1 MTELVVISAAD
12 ERALVETVE
21 KVLAFL
27 NRVGD
32 VPLLHVAY
40 TCAQTTGPCVLS
52 LVVRDVDDLRARLD
66 AVRTRLQSPTLLRI
80 RDKSGTYFSRQHLLG
95 DGAAKLAFVYPGV
108 MGFYPDMMRDLV
120 IEHDVCRHAFD
131 ELEEALKDNA
141 EFTPS
146 SFIFPPAP
154 YYRHD
159 ADIYSS
165 GAYAQA
171 LVATYAACAALTRL
185 LRQYGVRPD
194 GTVGFAGGDLAAMV
208 CSGVAGEPPVRSDRI
223 GIVRDIYRIVDQA
236 VNRGGLAK
244 VVMVSVFLRETDGA
258 ETLASLFPE
267 GRAFLAVDFSPRQK
281 TYAVVAEAAD
291 EVLARLAEAHVRY
304 VRLSLDR
311 PFNTPLCQSLV
322 PVIRKFAATWM
333 THPLSC
339 DAYSCATASRL
350 EPTGLKALRD
360 DTASRWAKSV
370 RFKETVLKMYDEGYR
385 VFLEVGPRGYLTT
398 AIEETLKGRDHAALA
413 LNAIHRP
420 GRLQFQLALAQLLAL
435 GAKIDLLPS
444 LEARGAQRLDFGSAL
459 SFDVRKDSEMLL
471 SRAFP
476 RLTLVSHETARS
488 AASFLAEPTRRG
500 QKVALRA
507 AALARQA
514 RRQRQFDFGAM
525 NPLISDADTLSQTPG
540 VALELAKEIRLSE
553 WPFVADFALG
563 TSQVS
568 YANPDL
574 KGLILLPIPVAI
586 ELMAEA
592 ASCLAPSRAAI
603 RVEDF
608 VSRQNLVFGDDEKLS
623 VCVRAERIAPSH
635 PHEIAVKVL
644 IRENTKESVYTWPPM
659 EAVIVFAAEVPPA
672 EPMSVTPL
680 SKPRSVHWTG
690 REIYPARLCSGR
702 RLRGVSFVEAWS
714 ESGIDYQVQVPA
726 QAGNVAFTRFPI
738 WVVNPVLLGII
749 VSGFALWRSH
759 ERFAGAFSLPL
770 RMRRMTLPALWPDEE
785 TKLKCYLRLTSVT
798 PETQLCDVSVTD
810 GNGQELTRISG
821 WEEVTE
827 RVPVEF
833 CQLIM
838 QPPLAFL
845 TQPLGLELLG
855 EPATDVSSAFITDIP
870 YALFARDNGE
880 LWLQIIS
887 RLALSEAERTT
898 FRELSGSVPR
908 RVEWL
913 FGRLAAKEAVRRF
926 LKDFYQARWSDAD
939 VAIYPDK
946 DGKPHARG
954 DWETF
959 LTTNFDIAI
968 AHTAQFVV
976 GLAAANAR
984 VGVDVETSSRVLSD
998 EFVESVFTIEERDL
1012 AAATVAPAQAFVRF
1026 WCAKEAVS
1034 KALGTGIRYS
1044 PREMN
1049 VVSYVQEAGRLI
1061 MHLNGAWVEKFP
1073 AFRGRDLAV
1082 TLKTV
1087 RDHALASCFIPS
1099 SLFAHESRSL

>member
-12 ERALVETVE
+12 ERALVETIDRL
-21 KVLAFL
+21 LAYL

-32 VPLLHVAY
+32 VPLLHVAL
-40 TCAQTTGPCVLS
+40 TCARMKGPCVLT

-66 AVRTRLQSPTLLRI
+66 SVRTRLNAPSCERI
-80 RDKSGTYFSRQHLLG
+80 RDKSGTYFSRKHLLG

-108 MGFYPDMMRDLV
+108 MGFYPDMLRDLV

-141 EFTPS
+141 AFTPS
-146 SFIFPPAP
+146 SFVFPPAP

-165 GAYAQA
+165 GAYAQS
-171 LVATYAACAALTRL
+171 LVATYAACDALTRL
-185 LRQYGVRPD
+185 LRQYGVAPD
-194 GTVGFAGGDLAAMV
+194 ATVGLAGGDLAAMV
-208 CSGVAGEPPVRSDRI
+208 CSGAAGEMPIRPNRVA
-223 GIVRDIYRIVDQA
+223 IVRDIYRIVDQA
-236 VNRGGLAK
+236 VDRGGLPK
-244 VVMVSVFLRETDGA
+244 VVMVSVFLREGDDA
-258 ETLASLFPE
+258 DALVRLFPE
-267 GRAFLAVDFSPRQK
+267 GRAFLTVDFSPRQK
-281 TYAVVAEAAD
+281 TFAIVAEEAPA
-291 EVLARLAEAHVRY
+291 VLARLAEARVRF
-304 VRLSLDR
+304 VKLALDR
-311 PFNTPLCQSLV
+311 PFNTPLCQPLV
-322 PVIRKFAATWM
+322 PVVRKFASAWLTRA
-333 THPLSC
+333 PSC
-339 DAYSCATASRL
+339 DVYSCATASRL
-350 EPTGLKALRD
+350 DGGLKSLRD
-360 DTASRWAKSV
+360 DTASRWAEQV
-370 RFKETVLKMYDEGYR
+370 RFRETILKMHDDGVR
-385 VFLEVGPRGYLTT
+385 VFLEVGPRGFLTT
-398 AIEETLKGRDHAALA
+398 AVEETLKGRDHAALA
-413 LNAIHRP
+413 LNAIHRS

-435 GAKIDLLPS
+435 GADIDLAPS
-444 LEARGAQRLDFGSAL
+444 LEARGGKPLDLASTLA
-459 SFDVRKDSEMLL
+459 FDIRKDSEMRL

-500 QKVALRA
+500 QKAALRHE
-507 AALARQA
+507 ALARQE

-540 VALELAKEIRLSE
+540 VSLEIAKEIRLSE

-568 YANPDL
+568 YANPEL
-574 KGLILLPIPVAI
+574 TGLVLLPVPVAV
-586 ELMAEA
+586 EMMAEA
-592 ASCLAPSRAAI
+592 ASCLSPSRTAI
-603 RVEDF
+603 RIEDF
-608 VSRQNLVFGDDEKLS
+608 VTRRNLVFGDDSTLA
-623 VCVRAERIAPSH
+623 VCVRAERIASSRAG
-635 PHEIAVKVL
+635 EIAVKVL

-659 EAVIVFAAEVPPA
+659 EAVIVFAAERPPA

-702 RLRGVSFVEAWS
+702 RLRGVTFVEAWS
-714 ESGIDYQVQVPA
+714 ESGLDYQVRVPP

-770 RMRRMTLPALWPDEE
+770 RMRRMTLPAAWPDEAAA
-785 TKLKCYLRLTSVT
+785 LKCYLRLTSVT
-798 PETQLCDVSVTD
+798 PETQLCDVAVTD

-845 TQPLGLELLG
+845 TQPLGLEFLG
-855 EPATDVSSAFITDIP
+855 EPATDVSSAFVTDIP
-870 YALFARDNGE
+870 YALFARDSGE

-887 RLALSEAERTT
+887 RLALSESERVA
-898 FRELSGSVPR
+898 FRDLSGSVPR

-913 FGRLAAKEAVRRF
+913 FGRIAAKEAVRRF

-984 VGVDVETSSRVLSD
+984 VGVDVESSSRVLSD

-1049 VVSYVQEAGRLI
+1049 VVSYVQEAGRLV

-1073 AFRGRDLAV
+1073 AFRGRDVTV

-1099 SLFAHESRSL
+1099 SLFTHESRSL